1 VLSTITRGGLVTAAA
16 EHSRVTLDFREW
28 VAPHLLAMGR
38 LATRLTSAT
47 DSDDVVQ
54 EALVRAW
61 RKRDSYDESRGSLQ
75 SWLLAIV
82 ADRCRRHRT
91 RHWRHEASQ
100 LIEVAATSSSDLD
113 RSVDIER
120 AIGRLSQ
127 RQRLAVELHY
137 YVGLSIAEVAA
148 VMRCSDG
155 TVKSTLSDARKR
167 MLPAL
172 QEVTR

>member
-1 VLSTITRGGLVTAAA
+1 MTTAAQDA
-16 EHSRVTLDFREW
+16 RAAVEFREW

-38 LATRLTSAT
+38 LATRLTTAA

-61 RKRDSYDESRGSLQ
+61 RKRESYDESRGSVQ

-91 RHWRHEASQ
+91 RHWRHES
-100 LIEVAATSSSDLD
+100 AAFIDLPAAPPPDLD

-120 AIGRLSQ
+120 AIGRLSE

-137 YVGLSIAEVAA
+137 YVGLTVAEVAG

-167 MLPAL
+167 LLPAL
-172 QEVTR
+172 AEVTR

>member
-1 VLSTITRGGLVTAAA
+1 MTAAA
-16 EHSRVTLDFREW
+16 EGARATTDFREW

-38 LATRLTSAT
+38 LATRLTSAA

-61 RKRDSYDESRGSLQ
+61 RKRDSYDESRGSVQ

-91 RHWRHEASQ
+91 RHWRHESSE
-100 LIEVAATSSSDLD
+100 LIEAAAAPSSDVD

-137 YVGLSIAEVAA
+137 YVGLSVAEVAA

-167 MLPAL
+167 L
-172 QEVTR
+172 QPQLTEVAR

>member
-1 VLSTITRGGLVTAAA
+1 MTADAGDA
-16 EHSRVTLDFREW
+16 QAVGDFREW
-28 VAPHLLAMGR
+28 VQPHLLAMAR

-61 RKRDSYDESRGSLQ
+61 RRRESYDASRGSAQ

-91 RHWRHEASQ
+91 RDRHPAAAE
-100 LIEVAATSSSDLD
+100 LLDVAAAPSKDVD
-113 RSVDIER
+113 RSLDIER
-120 AIGRLSQ
+120 ALGRLSR
-127 RQRLAVELHY
+127 RQRVAVELHY
-137 YVGLSIAEVAA
+137 YVGLSVAEAAA
-148 VMRCSDG
+148 VMQCSEG

-167 MLPAL
+167 LLPAL
-172 QEVTR
+172 QEVF